1 MMSSV
6 ALQSKLFRDDGKL
19 QACLVSDP
27 AHVQKGAKGDHVARI
42 QQALQ
47 ILLEDNGIDIDVEE
61 LKSKE
66 YGRSTTDAVQKFKDD
81 RKIINFSYQ
90 KSADNIVGKMT
101 IARLDKEILEKEK
114 ADAPEFIDLTKT
126 QINLIK
132 ADAVRCRQMLDIVLR
147 RLRTVA
153 HITSSGG
160 LLVTPRDLTMYDT
173 RVRILNVFRIN
184 TFEADDFP
192 VPPDILTIL
201 RARFRGL
208 NLPGAG
214 NPLVDGLQFVTLLEN
229 FSRIRHGIDESFP
242 KQFWPPG
249 TFKGSS
255 IGFFA
260 AFVDASNFSDKT
272 VRFKL
277 RYFDATEVDA
287 DGRAVTLAHE
297 RAHTLLRDNGH
308 PGTGDQPFCVA
319 PHLGDPNVTTSDQAL
334 ANPYCY
340 EWLIYS
346 MQPDYNPG
354 KHRGPECGT

>member
-1 MMSSV
+1 MV
-6 ALQSKLFRDDGKL
+6 LQSKLFKDDKRL

-27 AHVQKGAKGDHVARI
+27 AHVQRDERGDHVARI
-42 QQALQ
+42 QQALR
-47 ILLEDNGIDIDVEE
+47 ILMEDDGIDIDDDE
-61 LKSKE
+61 LKSKHW
-66 YGRSTTDAVQKFKDD
+66 GQSTTDAVQKFKDD

-90 KSADNIVGKMT
+90 KSADKIVGKMT
-101 IARLDKEILEKEK
+101 IARLEKDILDNEK
-114 ADAPEFIDLTKT
+114 ANSPEFIDLTKA
-126 QINLIK
+126 QLNLIK
-132 ADAVRCRQMLDIVLR
+132 ADVVRSRQMLDIVLR
-147 RLRTVA
+147 RLRTIA
-153 HITSSGG
+153 HLTPSGG
-160 LLVTPRDLTMYDT
+160 LLVTPRNLAMYDT
-173 RVRILNVFRIN
+173 KARILTVFRIN

-192 VPPDILTIL
+192 VPPDILTTL
-201 RARFRGL
+201 RSRFRGL
-208 NLPGAG
+208 NLPVPGD
-214 NPLVDGLQFVTLLEN
+214 PLVDGLQFARLLEN
-229 FSRIRHGIDESFP
+229 FSKIRRGIDESFP

-260 AFVDASNFSDKT
+260 AFVDASNPSDTT

-277 RYFDATEVDA
+277 RYFDTADVDV

-297 RAHTLLRDNGH
+297 RAHTLLRANEH

>member
-1 MMSSV
+1 M
-6 ALQSKLFRDDGKL
+6 ALQSKLFKDDERL

-27 AHVQKGAKGDHVARI
+27 AHVQRGQKGDHVARI
-42 QQALQ
+42 QQALR
-47 ILLEDNGIDIDVEE
+47 ILMEDDGIDIDDGE
-61 LKSKE
+61 LKSKQ
-66 YGRSTTDAVQKFKDD
+66 YGQSTTDAVQKFKDD

-101 IARLDKEILEKEK
+101 ISRLEKDILDNEK
-114 ADAPEFIDLTKT
+114 ANAPEFIDMTKA

-132 ADAVRCRQMLDIVLR
+132 ADVVRSRQMLDIVLR
-147 RLRTVA
+147 RLRTIA
-153 HITSSGG
+153 HLTPSGG
-160 LLVTPRDLTMYDT
+160 LLVTPRNLAMYDT
-173 RVRILNVFRIN
+173 KVRILNVFRIN

-192 VPPDILTIL
+192 VPPNILTTL
-201 RARFRGL
+201 RTRFRGL
-208 NLPGAG
+208 NLPGPG
-214 NPLVDGLQFVTLLEN
+214 DPLVDGLQFATLLEN
-229 FSRIRHGIDESFP
+229 FSKIRRGLEESFP
-242 KQFWPPG
+242 KQFWAPG

-255 IGFFA
+255 IGFFS
-260 AFVDASNFSDKT
+260 AFVDASNPSDTT

-277 RYFDATEVDA
+277 RYFDTTDVDA

-297 RAHTLLRDNGH
+297 RAHTLLRANGH

>member
-1 MMSSV
+1 M
-6 ALQSKLFRDDGKL
+6 ALQSKLFKDDARL

-27 AHVQKGAKGDHVARI
+27 AHVQKGASGDHVARI
-42 QQALQ
+42 QQALR
-47 ILLEDNGIDIDVEE
+47 ILMEVDGIDVDDGE
-61 LKSKE
+61 LKSKQ
-66 YGRSTTDAVQKFKDD
+66 YLQSTVDAVQKFKDD
-81 RKIINFSYQ
+81 RQIINTSYQ
-90 KSADNIVGKMT
+90 QSADNIVGKMT
-101 IARLDKEILEKEK
+101 ISRLDKDMLDNEK
-114 ADAPEFIDLTKT
+114 ANAPEFIDLTKA
-126 QINLIK
+126 QIYLIK
-132 ADAVRCRQMLDIVLR
+132 AALVRSRLMLEVVLR

-153 HITSSGG
+153 HLTPNGG
-160 LLVTPRDLTMYDT
+160 LLVTPRNLAMYDT
-173 RVRILNVFRIN
+173 KVRILNVFRIN

-192 VPPDILTIL
+192 VPPDILTTL

-208 NLPGAG
+208 NLPGPG
-214 NPLVDGLQFVTLLEN
+214 DPLIDGLQFASLLMN
-229 FSRIRHGIDESFP
+229 FSMIRRGIDENFP

-249 TFKGSS
+249 TFKGSP

-260 AFVDASNFSDKT
+260 AFVDASNPSDTT

-277 RYFDATEVDA
+277 RYFDSTDVDA

-297 RAHTLLRDNGH
+297 RAHTLLRANGH

-319 PHLGDPNVTTSDQAL
+319 PHLGDPRVTTSDQAL